1 MNPPQLVQEI
11 HWFLLAVLIL
21 FSVLCQYALAATSK
35 EILKPDYSYAEA
47 EKRQK
52 VCRLIFG
59 VTGALLLFPLA
70 RIFRA
75 IPPASQETLTWWAVT
90 LGYFLVGGFIFYLLQ
105 RTWDAWERSYT
116 AEFFTYLASL
126 GAPWVLAI
134 MLDKLN
140 ETFARIPLPWV
151 GALALVAFG
160 VLIIRDLGRR

>member
-21 FSVLCQYALAATSK
+21 VSVLCQYALVATSK
-35 EILKPDYSYAEA
+35 EIWQPDHSYPEA

-52 VCRLIFG
+52 VCRIIFG
-59 VTGALLLFPLA
+59 VTGAILLFPLA
-70 RIFRA
+70 RIFRT
-75 IPPASQETLTWWAVT
+75 IPPASQEILTWWAVT
-90 LGYFLVGGFIFYLLQ
+90 LGYFLVGGFIFYLLR

-116 AEFFTYLASL
+116 EEFFTYLVAL
-126 GAPWVLAI
+126 GAPWLFAI

-160 VLIIRDLGRR
+160 VLVIRDLGRR